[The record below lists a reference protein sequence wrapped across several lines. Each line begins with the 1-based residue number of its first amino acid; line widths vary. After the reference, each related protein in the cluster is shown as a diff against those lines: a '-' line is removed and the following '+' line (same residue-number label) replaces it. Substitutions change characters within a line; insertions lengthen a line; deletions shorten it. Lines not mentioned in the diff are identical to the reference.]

1 MVEGPARTV
10 PTMMPSE
17 VGQRQLED
25 ESDGALVDFAVA
37 GNRAAFDVLVRRYRS
52 AMLAHAARTLG
63 SSADS
68 DDVVQE
74 SLIVAWEKLP
84 TITDPAHVKAWLMRV
99 VHNKSV
105 DRLRRRGPR
114 PAALDE
120 DTLASD
126 ASSPFAVVETLLQ
139 NDALARALAEL
150 PHDQRRA
157 WLMREFSGSSY
168 ALIASELG
176 VPVSTVRG
184 LLARS
189 RRTLA
194 QELVDWR

>member
-1 MVEGPARTV
+1 MGDASARTV
-10 PTMMPSE
+10 STMMPGD
-17 VGQRQLED
+17 VGQLQLED
-25 ESDGALVDFAVA
+25 QSDGALVGFAVA
-37 GNRAAFDVLVRRYRS
+37 GNRTAFDVLVRRHRS
-52 AMLAHAARTLG
+52 AMLAHALRTLG

-84 TITDPAHVKAWLMRV
+84 TITDRAHVKAWLMRV

-114 PAALDE
+114 PATLDE
-120 DTLASD
+120 DTVASD

-139 NDALARALAEL
+139 NEALARALAEL
-150 PHDQRRA
+150 PHKQRRA

-194 QELVDWR
+194 QELMDWR

>member
-1 MVEGPARTV
+1 MIDGQATESAR
-10 PTMMPSE
+10 MPSDI
-17 VGQRQLED
+17 GKLQLD
-25 ESDGALVDFAVA
+25 GESDGALVEFALA
-37 GNRAAFDVLVRRYRS
+37 GNRAAFDILMRRHRS
-52 AMLAHAARTLG
+52 AMLAHAVRTLG
-63 SSADS
+63 SHADS

-84 TITDPAHVKAWLMRV
+84 TISDVAHVKAWLMRV

-105 DRLRRRGPR
+105 DRLRRRGSL
-114 PAALDE
+114 PAPLD
-120 DTLASD
+120 DNTVASD

-139 NDALARALAEL
+139 NDALAQALADL

-157 WLMREFSGSSY
+157 WLMREFSESSY

-194 QELVDWR
+194 QELRAWR

>member
-1 MVEGPARTV
+1 MLKTTPADI
-10 PTMMPSE
+10 
-17 VGQRQLED
+17 GQHLLEA

-37 GNRAAFDVLVRRYRS
+37 GNRSAFDILVRRYRS
-52 AMLAHAARTLG
+52 KMLACAARTLG
-63 SSADS
+63 SHADS

-84 TITDPAHVKAWLMRV
+84 TITDRAHVKAWMMRV

-105 DRLRRRGPR
+105 DRLRRS
-114 PAALDE
+114 AQLTTTLD
-120 DTLASD
+120 DDRLASD
-126 ASSPFAVVETLLQ
+126 ATSPFAVVEILLQ
-139 NDALARALAEL
+139 NEALSGALADL

-176 VPVSTVRG
+176 VTVSTVRG

-189 RRTLA
+189 RRKLA
-194 QELVDWR
+194 QQLVDWR